1 MKNGQQKTSK
11 TDMWPDI
18 LEKTTSLIEG
28 GGMKKGGLPATTSLG
43 VQFALRRVNQRAYSS
58 PAQRRQ
64 VFCMN
69 QIGGIGAVGGGNGSR
84 KFAPG
89 ADGVK
94 KPCFNQNKK

>member
-1 MKNGQQKTSK
+1 MSAKPRLLSAARPCASVYQTQVNGNQ
-11 TDMWPDI
+11 
-18 LEKTTSLIEG
+18 G
-28 GGMKKGGLPATTSLG
+28 GGMKKGGLPGTTSLG

-69 QIGGIGAVGGGNGSR
+69 QIGGIGAVHGGNGSR
-84 KFAPG
+84 TFAPA

-94 KPCFNQNKK
+94 KPCFNKNKK